1 MGISIGSRSQVSA
14 RIKRKGEDARRESDR
29 GGRNWRTRGSLR
41 GVGYFPPE
49 SWHPRRTVSLGHLRA
64 LISRCNQELHGPAGP
79 WRVERPAS
87 PRVWLE
93 RDRLRESTIPVSTR
107 LHTVHCFSRPADR
120 TPWRTH

>member
-1 MGISIGSRSQVSA
+1 MGISIGSRSTVSD
-14 RIKRKGEDARRESDR
+14 RIKPKGADARRESDR

-79 WRVERPAS
+79 LRVERPAS
-87 PRVWLE
+87 PPVFVE
-93 RDRLRESTIPVSTR
+93 RDRLRGSRVSVYNG
-107 LHTVHCFSRPADR
+107 LLAWHGF
-120 TPWRTH
+120 